1 MDGGE
6 RGGQTCSMLTPGDSF
21 QVQVERSRG
30 TLRVVATGR
39 EGASRVEVTFS
50 PGADG
55 TWFRLI
61 QAGQVLRFSR
71 EQIATEQPLA
81 AILRLIGDEV
91 ELAKAPSQPLL
102 GLLFQSLLV
111 YVSRLS
117 QAVPRP
123 HWGRPV
129 RNKRIEKALALLE
142 QDLSKYWT
150 VELLARAVG
159 LSRPVFAREFVRMLE
174 LSPMRYLAQRRMQ
187 VAAELLLNT
196 DQSLADVAGHVGYR
210 SEFAFG
216 RAFKQHFRVAPGTYR
231 RSALP
236 ATATLCLAA

>member
-1 MDGGE
+1 
-6 RGGQTCSMLTPGDSF
+6 MLTANDAW

-30 TLRVVATGR
+30 TLRVTATACG
-39 EGASRVEVTFS
+39 GASRVEVTFS
-50 PGADG
+50 AGADG
-55 TWFRLI
+55 TWFRLVEAE
-61 QAGQVLRFSR
+61 QARSFSR
-71 EQIATEQPLA
+71 EQVAAHRPLA

-91 ELAKAPSQPLL
+91 ELAKSPSQQLL

-123 HWGRPV
+123 RWGRPL
-129 RNKRIEKALALLE
+129 RDQRIEKALALLE
-142 QDLSKYWT
+142 RDLSKYWT

-174 LSPMRYLAQRRMQ
+174 LSPMRYLARRRMQ
-187 VAAELLLNT
+187 VAAQLLLES
-196 DQSLADVAGHVGYR
+196 DQSLADVAGRVGYR

-216 RAFKQHFRVAPGTYR
+216 RAFKQHFHVAPGTYR

-236 ATATLCLAA
+236 ATGVLCLAA

>member
-1 MDGGE
+1 
-6 RGGQTCSMLTPGDSF
+6 MLTPDDAF
-21 QVQVERSRG
+21 QVQVERSRAA
-30 TLRVVATGR
+30 LRVSAAGCDGAT
-39 EGASRVEVTFS
+39 RVEVTFS
-50 PGADG
+50 ADAEG
-55 TWFRLI
+55 TWFRVI
-61 QAGQVLRFSR
+61 EAERTRTFSR
-71 EQIATEQPLA
+71 EQVAAHQPLA

-91 ELAKAPSQPLL
+91 DLAKSPSQKLL
-102 GLLFQSLLV
+102 GLLLQSLLV

-123 HWGRPV
+123 RWGRPL
-129 RNKRIEKALALLE
+129 RDKRIEKALALLE

-174 LSPMRYLAQRRMQ
+174 LSPMRYLARRRMQ
-187 VAAELLLNT
+187 VAAELLLNS

-216 RAFKQHFRVAPGTYR
+216 RAFKQHFHVAPGTYR
-231 RSALP
+231 RVALP
-236 ATATLCLAA
+236 ATGALCLAA